1 MLQHDDAPARV
12 GGLGRFRELLAVA
25 TLPVLTGYAAIATVF
40 ATVAALAPES
50 KFSVTGTLLA
60 AGPGWLA
67 AYQVPVVIAGDE
79 LGLLPLALT
88 IGVCALVARSAAGAA
103 ERLGYRTP
111 QRAGVVIGTV
121 AGTHAA
127 VGVTI
132 AALAN
137 GAAVTADPLHALT
150 VPALLSGVAATA
162 GVARRCGLLDA
173 LSPYVDDA
181 AVAGMRAAG
190 LGMAGLLAAAGL
202 VLTAATVPAMSEM
215 QAQFLAHTP
224 GVGSGFGMWLLCLG
238 YLPNVLLA
246 ALAFLLGPGFTLGGT
261 SLGPVSFE
269 SGPVPAVPLLAGLP
283 ESQAAWWPVLLV
295 LPALVGV
302 VVGRTLRAS
311 ATAPAERLRSVAV
324 AGAVIGFAIV
334 VLVTLA
340 GGGLGGGPYPGL
352 RLPAGLLSIAAFAW
366 IFMPGALVAW
376 LTGPRPLRAVSHSQD
391 AVSDVQ
397 DAVSGVEG
405 GEFDVQDGE
414 LDVAAD
420 DEDQA
425 DEPDSDDVV
434 ESDAVESDDVAEA
447 EEPDVNEDSDTEQDL
462 SEADAEADA
471 EDVAPED
478 VDAADTEDAEPEP
491 TDAAARSDER

>member
-12 GGLGRFRELLAVA
+12 GGLGRVRELLAVA

-40 ATVAALAPES
+40 ATVGALAPES
-50 KFSVTGTLLA
+50 KFSVTGTLLV

-88 IGVCALVARSAAGAA
+88 IGVCALVGRSAAGAA

-111 QRAGVVIGTV
+111 QQAGVVIGTV

-150 VPALLSGVAATA
+150 VPALLSAVAATA

-202 VLTAATVPAMSEM
+202 VLTAATVPAVPDI
-215 QAQFLAHTP
+215 QAQFLAHAP
-224 GVGSGFGMWLLCLG
+224 GAGSGFGMWLLCLG

-246 ALAFLLGPGFTLGGT
+246 ALAFLLGPGFTLGGS
-261 SLGPVSFE
+261 SLGSVSFE

-311 ATAPAERLRSVAV
+311 ATSPAERLRSVAV

-334 VLVTLA
+334 VLATLA

-352 RLPAGLLSIAAFAW
+352 VLPAGLLSIAAFAW
-366 IFMPGALVAW
+366 IFIPGALVAW
-376 LTGPRPLRAVSHSQD
+376 LTGPRPVRAVSHTQD
-391 AVSDVQ
+391 AVSHVEGAVSDVE
-397 DAVSGVEG
+397 DGVSGVEDD
-405 GEFDVQDGE
+405 EF
-414 LDVAAD
+414 DVAAD

-425 DEPDSDDVV
+425 DEPD
-434 ESDAVESDDVAEA
+434 ADDVAEA
-447 EEPDVNEDSDTEQDL
+447 EEPEVEEDL
-462 SEADAEADA
+462 AEADDAEAGA
-471 EDVAPED
+471 EDDEPED
-478 VDAADTEDAEPEP
+478 VDAVGTEDAEPEP